1 MAKKYELIETKFGF
15 YRIKAL
21 KDFQLITGEI
31 VRKGDFG
38 GFVSGKYNLSQEGNC
53 WIEYYA
59 RAYDNSMVK
68 DNAVMKDRSRAK
80 DNAVMKDC
88 SIAYDNSTISGNAIL
103 KDFSCAFNNSTVSG
117 NAVLKDHSIA
127 RDNSTISGNAVMK
140 DWSWADGNSTIS
152 ENAVLQAYQHIKYG
166 TVTTDLLGTKDW
178 IGALY
183 AELGVV
189 LNDNKV
195 ILYKKVWKTDDESV
209 FKSDYHRNFLYKI
222 GKISRVRKVDEDIFK
237 SCTGGLHL
245 TTLNIA
251 KNYGGDT
258 ILECEVKVPDI
269 VTVQDGKVRARK
281 CKVLRVY
288 KEE

>member
-1 MAKKYELIETKFGF
+1 MDKKYELIKENDY

-21 KDFQLITGEI
+21 KDFQLITGEVI
-31 VRKGDFG
+31 RKGDLG

-53 WIEYYA
+53 WIGYNA
-59 RAYDNSMVK
+59 GACQKAKIM
-68 DNAVMKDRSRAK
+68 DNAVMKDFSRAFDNPTLSGNVIMEDYSLTR
-80 DNAVMKDC
+80 DNA
-88 SIAYDNSTISGNAIL
+88 
-103 KDFSCAFNNSTVSG
+103 TVSG
-117 NAVLKDHSIA
+117 NV
-127 RDNSTISGNAVMK
+127 VMK
-140 DWSWADGNSTIS
+140 DFSWAKGDSIIT

-178 IGALY
+178 ISALY

-222 GKISRVRKVDEDIFK
+222 GKISRAQNVNEDILEH
-237 SCTGGLHL
+237 CARGLHFTSL
-245 TTLNIA
+245 EFVNS
-251 KNYGGDT
+251 YGGDT
-258 ILECEVKVPDI
+258 ILECEVEVPDI
-269 VTVQDGKVRARK
+269 VTVQDSKVRARR